1 MISHMGETMTIEER
15 LKEHGLILAAPFKS
29 PSGTPYP
36 FSWVRV
42 RGNRAY
48 IAGHLPLRPDGSLAE
63 PRGKVGDMISIEQGA
78 RLARLAGLA
87 MLGSLQRELGDLDR
101 VAAWLRVLVM
111 VNTAPATPQL
121 AGIANGF
128 SDLILDLYGRD
139 RGAHS
144 RSAIGVAELPF
155 AVAVEIEAEI
165 EIA

>member
-1 MISHMGETMTIEER
+1 
-15 LKEHGLILAAPFKS
+15 
-29 PSGTPYP
+29 
-36 FSWVRV
+36 
-42 RGNRAY
+42 
-48 IAGHLPLRPDGSLAE
+48 
-63 PRGKVGDMISIEQGA
+63 MISIEQGA

-111 VNTAPATPQL
+111 VNIAPVTPQL
-121 AGIANGF
+121 AGVANGF
-128 SDLILDLYGRD
+128 SELIIDLYGRD

-155 AVAVEIEAEI
+155 AAAVEIEAEI